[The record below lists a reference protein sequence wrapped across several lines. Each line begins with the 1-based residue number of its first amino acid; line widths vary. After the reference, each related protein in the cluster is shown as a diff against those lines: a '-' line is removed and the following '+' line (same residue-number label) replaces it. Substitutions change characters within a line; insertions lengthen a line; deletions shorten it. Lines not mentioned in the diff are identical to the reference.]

1 MNAKST
7 FILSLLVCASS
18 YGQELKTATDTT
30 VAADTI
36 NNALED
42 IVIVA
47 NRKPTKISDIPGT
60 VWVIQPQQ
68 IQQQYKN
75 GVPLKEM
82 LAILVPGLDVGNQGR
97 SNYGQN
103 MRGRSMLVMIDGV
116 SLNSL
121 RSISRQLDA
130 IDPFNIAKI
139 EVLSGA
145 SSIYGGNATGGIVN
159 IITKQA
165 QKYGWSGDTE
175 VSGRTGFAGEKDRDL
190 RVAQALSYKND
201 KLSTRVSAAFQDN
214 GATYDANRDQIM
226 ADIAQTDLQYNRTLD
241 LMATATYDINDQ
253 HRITGL
259 IQYYNSSFQGDR
271 SAYLGDNLGAFTNA
285 DPSQIGMRNGFYTD
299 HKPGTERFMA
309 SLGYNGTNILGGQ
322 DLYVQVAHRSENLT
336 FYPFP
341 GTVNLPNEKRTYMSA
356 SQQDTDYTG
365 IKAVLTKDLNFL
377 KFTYGVDLDF
387 ERFEGKQNVFNHA
400 KSLESGGLVN
410 VTDFTIPR
418 YPTNNSFSVAGYAQA
433 VYNITNQFQLSGG
446 IRYQNINVKID
457 DIIGSVQSTQVHMG
471 YGKSADVIP
480 GGKSSY
486 NMTTTNFGILYKPT
500 TNQQV
505 WATFSQGVS
514 LADPSKYYGYGNYKL
529 NPTTQNWDLLTSLN
543 VKDQPLNG
551 VKTNQFELGYRFKT
565 DNGFKGQISGF
576 ISRSDKNL
584 SVDRKNFQ
592 VILLDQNLR
601 NMGIEA
607 ELSYTKNGFYIGA
620 NTLIISSEVKQND
633 DWKKQ
638 DITSASPSKVIG
650 YSGYTYNNW
659 SFRLQ
664 STQSL
669 KLTDDADNVIK
680 AYNTADL
687 MIEYKLPVGYL
698 NLGVQNLFN
707 TDYQSIWSKRS
718 QTLYSVYNL
727 PALFDYNGR
736 GRTFTL
742 TYSYS
747 F

>member
-1 MNAKST
+1 MGAKSIL
-7 FILSLLVCASS
+7 FISLLACA
-18 YGQELKTATDTT
+18 TT
-30 VAADTI
+30 YAQDLNTTREVTTPLDTI
-36 NNALED
+36 SSSLED

-82 LAILVPGLDVGNQGR
+82 LAILVPGLDIGSQGR

-165 QKYGWSGDTE
+165 QQHGWTGDSEISARSGL
-175 VSGRTGFAGEKDRDL
+175 AGAKDRDL
-190 RVAQALSYKND
+190 RIAQSINYKND
-201 KLSTRVSAAFQDN
+201 KLSTRISAALQDN

-226 ADIAQTDLQYNRTLD
+226 ADIAQTDLQYNRSLD
-241 LMATATYDINDQ
+241 LMATGTYSINDHHQ
-253 HRITGL
+253 ITAL
-259 IQYYNSSFQGDR
+259 VQYYNSNFQGET

-285 DPSQIGMRNGFYTD
+285 DQSQIGMRKGFYTD
-299 HKPGTERFMA
+299 HKPGTERFMT
-309 SLGYNGTNILGGQ
+309 SVSYNGNNILGGQ
-322 DLYVQVAHRSENLT
+322 DLYIQVAHRSENLT

-341 GTVNLPNEKRTYMSA
+341 GTINLPNEKRTYMSA
-356 SQQDTDYTG
+356 SQQNTKYTG

-377 KFTYGVDLDF
+377 KFTYGVDFDF
-387 ERFEGKQNVFNHA
+387 EKFEGKQNVFNHA
-400 KSLESGGLVN
+400 KSLESGGLIN
-410 VTDFTIPR
+410 KTDFTIPR

-433 VYNITNQFQLSGG
+433 IYNITNQLQLSGG
-446 IRYQNINVKID
+446 IRFQNINVKVD
-457 DIIGSVQSTQVHMG
+457 DIIGSVQNTQVHMG
-471 YGKSADVIP
+471 YGKSADIIP

-500 TNQQV
+500 TNQQI

-514 LADPSKYYGYGNYKL
+514 LADPAKYYGYGNYKL
-529 NPTTQNWDLLTSLN
+529 NEATQNWDLQSSLN

-551 VKTNQFELGYRFKT
+551 LKTNQFELGYRFKT

-576 ISRSDKNL
+576 ISQSDKNL
-584 SVDRKNFQ
+584 AVDRKTFQ
-592 VILLDQNLR
+592 VLLLDQKLR

-607 ELSYTKNGFYIGA
+607 ELSYTNNGFYIGT
-620 NTLIISSEVKQND
+620 NTLIITSEVKQDD
-633 DWKKQ
+633 DWTKQ
-638 DITSASPSKVIG
+638 DITTASPSKLVG
-650 YSGYTYNNW
+650 YTGYTYNNW

-669 KLTDDADNVIK
+669 KLTDEANNTIK
-680 AYNTADL
+680 AYNTSDL
-687 MIEYKLPVGYL
+687 MVGYRLPIGNL
-698 NLGVQNLFN
+698 NLGIQNLFN

>member
-7 FILSLLVCASS
+7 LLLSLLACASS
-18 YGQELKTATDTT
+18 YGQEFNTQAKTSTPL
-30 VAADTI
+30 DTI

-42 IVIVA
+42 VVIVA

-82 LAILVPGLDVGNQGR
+82 LAILVPGLDIGSQGR

-165 QKYGWSGDTE
+165 QNHGWSGDSE
-175 VSGRTGFAGEKDRDL
+175 VSMRSGFAGAKDRDL
-190 RVAQALSYKND
+190 RIAQSLNYKND
-201 KLSTRVSAAFQDN
+201 KLSTRISAAFQDN
-214 GATYDANRDQIM
+214 GATYDANDNQIM

-241 LMATATYDINDQ
+241 LMATATYDISDQ
-253 HRITGL
+253 HRITAL
-259 IQYYNSSFQGDR
+259 IQYYNSNFQGNR

-285 DPSQIGMRNGFYTD
+285 DASQISMRDGFYTD
-299 HKPGTERFMA
+299 HKPGTKRFMT
-309 SLGYNGTNILGGQ
+309 SLGYNGTNVLGGQ
-322 DLYVQVAHRSENLT
+322 DVYVQIAHRSENLT

-365 IKAVLTKDLNFL
+365 IKAVLTKDFNFL
-377 KFTYGVDLDF
+377 KFTYGVDFDF
-387 ERFEGKQNVFNHA
+387 ERFEGKQNVFNHT

-410 VTDFTIPR
+410 ITDFTIPR
-418 YPTNNSFSVAGYAQA
+418 YPTNNSFSFAGYIQA
-433 VYNITNQFQLSGG
+433 MYNITNQFQLSGG
-446 IRYQNINVKID
+446 IRFQNINIKID
-457 DIIGSVQSTQVHMG
+457 DIIGSVQNTQVHMG
-471 YGKSADVIP
+471 YGQSADAIP

-486 NMTTTNFGILYKPT
+486 NMTTTNFGLLYKPT

-529 NPTTQNWDLLTSLN
+529 NNVTQNWDLESSLN

-551 VKTNQFELGYRFKT
+551 IKTNQFELGYRFKT
-565 DNGFKGQISGF
+565 DNGLKGQISGF

-601 NMGIEA
+601 NMGLEA

-620 NTLIISSEVKQND
+620 NTLIISSEVKQENS
-633 DWKKQ
+633 WTKQ
-638 DITSASPSKVIG
+638 DITNASPSKIVE
-650 YSGYTYNNW
+650 YTGYTYNNW

-664 STQSL
+664 STQNL
-669 KLTDDADNVIK
+669 KLTDETDHVIK
-680 AYNTADL
+680 AYNTSDL
-687 MIEYKLPVGYL
+687 MIGYKLSVGNL
-698 NLGVQNLFN
+698 NFGVQNLFN
-707 TDYQSIWSKRS
+707 TDYQSIWSTRS
-718 QTLYSVYNL
+718 QTLYSVYKL